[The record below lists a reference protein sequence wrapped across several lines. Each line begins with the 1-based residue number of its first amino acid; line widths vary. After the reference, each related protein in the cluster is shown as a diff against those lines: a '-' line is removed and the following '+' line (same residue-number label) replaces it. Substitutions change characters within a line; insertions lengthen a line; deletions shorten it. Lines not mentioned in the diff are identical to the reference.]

1 MKGEAIMTQEI
12 THEITL
18 REFTQLSKF
27 EDTEVTLWEY
37 TGNNEESLFCGRI
50 GDIPDDLLDKAVANW
65 DLTEGVLEVEI
76 EL

>member
-1 MKGEAIMTQEI
+1 MTREI

-18 REFTQLSKF
+18 REFAQLSKF
-27 EDTEVTLWEY
+27 EDTEVTLWGY

-50 GDIPDDLLDKAVANW
+50 SDIPDDLLDKAVANW

>member
-1 MKGEAIMTQEI
+1 MTHEI

-18 REFTQLSKF
+18 REFAQLSKF
-27 EDTEVTLWEY
+27 EDTKVTLWGY

>member
-1 MKGEAIMTQEI
+1 MTREI

-18 REFTQLSKF
+18 REFAQLSKF

-50 GDIPDDLLDKAVANW
+50 CDIPDDLLDKAVANW
-65 DLTEGVLEVEI
+65 NLTEGVLEVEI